1 MRRRSLSVAAAV
13 CLTLLAAAM
22 MAIPASAVQVRETVQ
37 VDHMYNSWGATR
49 FYDGLAGVTDRG
61 AGSANTALWIRPG
74 LRSFPVSTLSCSA
87 FPKVWRRHIPR

>member
-37 VDHMYNSWGATR
+37 VDSMYHSWGATR
-49 FYDGLAGVTDRG
+49 FYDGLAGVTGRG
-61 AGSANTALWIRPG
+61 GGGPQIRLYRHERRAGHSL
-74 LRSFPVSTLSCSA
+74 
-87 FPKVWRRHIPR
+87 

>member
-61 AGSANTALWIRPG
+61 RGSPNTAL
-74 LRSFPVSTLSCSA
+74 STQTESWSSPLNILA
-87 FPKVWRRHIPR
+87 GPARDVFLMG

>member
-37 VDHMYNSWGATR
+37 VDSMYNSWGATR
-49 FYDGLAGVTDRG
+49 FYDGLGGVTGGGGGGPQIRLYRQIP
-61 AGSANTALWIRPG
+61 SAWHLPRA
-74 LRSFPVSTLSCSA
+74 
-87 FPKVWRRHIPR
+87 RR